1 MVTGMDNAIGDI
13 VNSLKEKGLYD
24 NSIILFSSDVSVG
37 IIKSS

>member
-13 VNSLKEKGLYD
+13 VNTLKEKGLYD